1 MVIKVDRR
9 AELNWDFGFNMCILL
24 YIKHTTNKELLYSTV
39 LYRNYTKYFIPIREK
54 NLKNNGDIYICK
66 DKI

>member
-39 LYRNYTKYFIPIREK
+39 LYRNYTKYFIITHKGKESEK
-54 NLKNNGDIYICK
+54 
-66 DKI
+66 